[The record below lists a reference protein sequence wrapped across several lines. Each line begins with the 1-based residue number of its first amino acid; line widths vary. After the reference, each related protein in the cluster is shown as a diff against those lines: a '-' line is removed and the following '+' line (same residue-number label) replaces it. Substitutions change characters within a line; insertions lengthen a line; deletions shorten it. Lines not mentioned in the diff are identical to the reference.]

1 MILNPSIRAML
12 KQYPESRIPTEAEIQ
27 AIAIMNINQIK
38 DQHLLWFKCLNNFA
52 SEKIWTTSCLN
63 HARLAI
69 AKQERRNAW
78 LFPIYQRLPKTDQ
91 IRTERYKLW
100 LALAIRQ
107 DELAS

>member
-1 MILNPSIRAML
+1 MINPSLQAMI
-12 KQYPESRIPTEAEIQ
+12 KKYPASRIPTEAEIQ
-27 AIAIMNINQIK
+27 AIANMNIDQIK
-38 DQHLLWFKCLNNFA
+38 EQHLLWFKCLNNFA

-63 HARLAI
+63 HARLSI
-69 AKQERRNAW
+69 AKQERRNSW

-91 IRTERYKLW
+91 IRTERNKLW